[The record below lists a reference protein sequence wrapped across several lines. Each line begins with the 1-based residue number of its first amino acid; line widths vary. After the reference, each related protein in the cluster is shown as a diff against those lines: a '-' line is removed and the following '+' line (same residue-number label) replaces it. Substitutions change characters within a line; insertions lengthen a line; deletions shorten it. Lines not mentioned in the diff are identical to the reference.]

1 MDEDRARAEQQAA
14 EDLEA
19 YVDALLADRAPDLPP
34 GLGRAEIMARVL
46 AGELAGERLG
56 ADRLPAG
63 VRARLEARLDEG
75 YLQARP
81 FPDVREPL
89 RLTRRRGL
97 TALAGVAAG
106 VLVGVALER
115 ELPGLSHPGLPSLV
129 GANGRWYDVA
139 DAAGVPPGTARR
151 FSAGGVDGYLLNE
164 GGRVYALSAICT
176 HMGCHID
183 WHAAHERFGCLCHGA
198 AFSRHGHV
206 VAGIPPAPL
215 PAIAVRVHSGR
226 IYAWGTQAATWG

>member
-19 YVDALLADRAPDLPP
+19 YVAALLADRAPDLPP

-46 AGELAGERLG
+46 AGELAGERPG
-56 ADRLPAG
+56 ADRLPAD
-63 VRARLEARLDEG
+63 VRARLEARLDEAG
-75 YLQARP
+75 VSPL
-81 FPDVREPL
+81 PDVREPL
-89 RLTRRRGL
+89 HLTRRRGL
-97 TALAGVAAG
+97 TALAGMAAG
-106 VLVGVALER
+106 VLVGVALDR
-115 ELPGLSHPGLPSLV
+115 ELPGLGHPGLPSLV
-129 GANGRWYDVA
+129 GPNGRWYDVA
-139 DAAGVPPGTARR
+139 DAAGVPPGAARR
-151 FSAGGVDGYLLNE
+151 FSSGGVDGYLLNE

-206 VAGIPPAPL
+206 VAGIPPARL
-215 PAIAVRVHSGR
+215 PAIAVRVHRGR

>member
-19 YVDALLADRAPDLPP
+19 YVGALLADRAPDLPP
-34 GLGRAEIMARVL
+34 GLGRAEILARVL

-56 ADRLPAG
+56 ADRLPAD
-63 VRARLEARLDEG
+63 VRARLEARLDEAR
-75 YLQARP
+75 ARP

-106 VLVGVALER
+106 VLVGVALDR
-115 ELPGLSHPGLPSLV
+115 ELPGLSHSGLPSLV
-129 GANGRWYDVA
+129 GPNGRWYDVA
-139 DAAGVPPGTARR
+139 DAAGVPPGAARR

>member
-46 AGELAGERLG
+46 AGELAGERPG
-56 ADRLPAG
+56 ADRLPAD
-63 VRARLEARLDEG
+63 VRARLEARLDE
-75 YLQARP
+75 ARL
-81 FPDVREPL
+81 FPDAREPL
-89 RLTRRRGL
+89 RLTRRGGL
-97 TALAGVAAG
+97 TALASVAAG
-106 VLVGVALER
+106 VLVGVGLDR
-115 ELPGLSHPGLPSLV
+115 ELPGLGHPGLPSLV
-129 GANGRWYDVA
+129 GPNGRWYDVA
-139 DAAGVPPGTARR
+139 DAAGVPPGAARR

-183 WHAAHERFGCLCHGA
+183 WHAAHARFGCLCHGA

-206 VAGIPPAPL
+206 VAGVPPAPL
-215 PAIAVRVHSGR
+215 PAIAVRVHQGR

>member
-46 AGELAGERLG
+46 AGELAGERPG
-56 ADRLPAG
+56 ADRLPAD
-63 VRARLEARLDEG
+63 VRARLEARLDE
-75 YLQARP
+75 ARP
-81 FPDVREPL
+81 RPDVREPL
-89 RLTRRRGL
+89 RLTRRGGL

-106 VLVGVALER
+106 MLVGVGLDR

-139 DAAGVPPGTARR
+139 DAAGIPPGAARR

-206 VAGIPPAPL
+206 VAGVPPAPL
-215 PAIAVRVHSGR
+215 PAIAVRVHQGR

>member
-19 YVDALLADRAPDLPP
+19 YVAILLADQAPVLPP

-46 AGELAGERLG
+46 AGELAGERPG
-56 ADRLPAG
+56 ADRLPAD
-63 VRARLEARLDEG
+63 VRARLEARLNEAH
-75 YLQARP
+75 ARP
-81 FPDVREPL
+81 DAREPL
-89 RLTRRRGL
+89 RLTRRGGL
-97 TALAGVAAG
+97 TALASVAAG
-106 VLVGVALER
+106 VLVGVGLDR
-115 ELPGLSHPGLPSLV
+115 ELPGLGHPGLPSLV
-129 GANGRWYDVA
+129 GPNGRWYDVA
-139 DAAGVPPGTARR
+139 DAAGVPPGAARR

-164 GGRVYALSAICT
+164 DGRVYALSAICT

-183 WHAAHERFGCLCHGA
+183 WHAAHARFGCLCHGA

-206 VAGIPPAPL
+206 VAGVPPAPL
-215 PAIAVRVHSGR
+215 PAIAVRVHQGR

>member
-1 MDEDRARAEQQAA
+1 MDEDRARAEQRAA
-14 EDLEA
+14 EELEA
-19 YVDALLADRAPDLPP
+19 YVAFLLADQAPALPP
-34 GLGRAEIMARVL
+34 GLERAEIMACVL
-46 AGELAGERLG
+46 AGALAGERPG
-56 ADRLPAG
+56 ADRLPAD
-63 VRARLEARLDEG
+63 VRARLEARLNE
-75 YLQARP
+75 ARP
-81 FPDVREPL
+81 LPDAREPL
-89 RLTRRRGL
+89 RLTRRGGL
-97 TALAGVAAG
+97 TALASVAAG
-106 VLVGVALER
+106 VLVGVGLDR
-115 ELPGLSHPGLPSLV
+115 ELPGLGHPRLPSLV

-139 DAAGVPPGTARR
+139 DAAGVPPGAARR

-206 VAGIPPAPL
+206 VAGVPPAPL
-215 PAIAVRVHSGR
+215 PAIAVRIHQGR